1 MMNEKELYENV
12 CMAQHY
18 LQKLDPF
25 SLMGVA
31 CQLLDI
37 VAAEL
42 NYTDNKREWLDKV
55 YLQGQEKAESIQ
67 SSIECAKDFRSRDW
81 LAESRRDVGG
91 NYIC

>member
-1 MMNEKELYENV
+1 
-12 CMAQHY
+12 MAQHY

-37 VAAEL
+37 ISVEL
-42 NYTDNKREWLDKV
+42 NMNKRNMVEKV
-55 YLQGQEKAESIQ
+55 YFNGSEKAEAVQ

-81 LAESRRDVGG
+81 LLESKCDRG

>member
-1 MMNEKELYENV
+1 MNEKEKYETI

-37 VAAEL
+37 ISVEL
-42 NYTDNKREWLDKV
+42 NMNKRNMVEKV
-55 YLQGQEKAESIQ
+55 YFNGSEKAEAVQ

-81 LAESRRDVGG
+81 LLESKCDRG

>member
-1 MMNEKELYENV
+1 MNEKEIYENL

-37 VAAEL
+37 AAAEL
-42 NYTDNKREWLDKV
+42 NMTNKKELIDKV
-55 YLQGQEKAESIQ
+55 YLQGQKETEAIQ
-67 SSIECAKDFRSRDW
+67 TSIECAKDFRSRDW
-81 LAESRRDVGG
+81 LAESQRDIGG

>member
-1 MMNEKELYENV
+1 MSEKERYENI

-42 NYTDNKREWLDKV
+42 NMTDKKEMIDKV
-55 YLQGQEKAESIQ
+55 YLHNQKKAEAIST
-67 SSIECAKDFRSRDW
+67 SIECAKDFRSRDW
-81 LAESRRDVGG
+81 LAEAKIDGG

>member
-1 MMNEKELYENV
+1 MNEKEIYENL

-37 VAAEL
+37 AAAEL
-42 NYTDNKREWLDKV
+42 NMTDKKEMITKV
-55 YLQGQEKAESIQ
+55 YLQGQKEAESIQ
-67 SSIECAKDFRSRDW
+67 TSIECAKDFRSRDW
-81 LAESRRDVGG
+81 LAESKNDGG

>member
-1 MMNEKELYENV
+1 MNEKEIYENL

-25 SLMGVA
+25 SLMGLA

-37 VAAEL
+37 CSAEL
-42 NYTDNKREWLDKV
+42 KFTNKKDMIENI
-55 YLQGQEKAESIQ
+55 YLGGQKKAESIQ
-67 SSIECAKDFRSRDW
+67 TSIECAKDFRSRDW
-81 LAESRRDVGG
+81 LAESQKDIGG

>member
-1 MMNEKELYENV
+1 MNEQEIYENL

-42 NYTDNKREWLDKV
+42 KFTNKKEWIEKV
-55 YLQGQEKAESIQ
+55 YLQGSEKAEAIQ

-81 LAESRRDVGG
+81 IAESKNDGG

>member
-1 MMNEKELYENV
+1 MSEKEIYENL

-31 CQLLDI
+31 CQLMDI
-37 VAAEL
+37 AAAEL
-42 NYTDNKREWLDKV
+42 NMTDKKELIDKV
-55 YLQGQEKAESIQ
+55 YLHGQKEAEAIQ
-67 SSIECAKDFRSRDW
+67 TSIECAKDFRSRDW
-81 LAESRRDVGG
+81 LAESQRDIGG

>member
-1 MMNEKELYENV
+1 MSEKERYENI

-18 LQKLDPF
+18 LSKLDPF

-31 CQLLDI
+31 CQLFDI
-37 VAAEL
+37 VSAEL
-42 NYTDNKREWLDKV
+42 NMDRKYMIENV
-55 YLQGQEKAESIQ
+55 YLQGQKKKAEAIQ

-81 LAESRRDVGG
+81 IAESKIDGG